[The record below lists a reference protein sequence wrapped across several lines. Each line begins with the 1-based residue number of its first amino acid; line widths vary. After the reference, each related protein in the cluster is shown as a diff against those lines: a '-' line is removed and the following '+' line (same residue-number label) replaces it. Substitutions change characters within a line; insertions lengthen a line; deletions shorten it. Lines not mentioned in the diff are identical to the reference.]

1 MTFFF
6 KFNFLFSGKKIER
19 VGVGLQKL
27 YRPISGCHV
36 KSRFTVGPLMA
47 TIFLKNG
54 IPHKLLCG
62 IFQHVTYISKTR
74 RATGLNVASGM
85 LSCP

>member
-6 KFNFLFSGKKIER
+6 LNLTFCFQAKIEC
-19 VGVGLQKL
+19 VGVRLQKL

-47 TIFLKNG
+47 TIFPKNE
-54 IPHKLLCG
+54 IPHKLLCDVFQDEG
-62 IFQHVTYISKTR
+62 WMSHKNHKMIFQ
-74 RATGLNVASGM
+74 G
-85 LSCP
+85 

>member
-6 KFNFLFSGKKIER
+6 KSNFLFSGRKKEF

-36 KSRFTVGPLMA
+36 KGRFTVGPLMA
-47 TIFLKNG
+47 TIFPKNE
-54 IPHKLLCG
+54 IPQKLLCH
-62 IFQHVTYISKTR
+62 IFQDG
-74 RATGLNVASGM
+74 GLMSHKNPKMMFQG
-85 LSCP
+85 

>member
-6 KFNFLFSGKKIER
+6 QFNFVFRQKIEC

-27 YRPISGCHV
+27 YMPISGCHV

-47 TIFLKNG
+47 TIFPKNE
-54 IPHKLLCG
+54 IPHKLLCD
-62 IFQHVTYISKTR
+62 IFQYG
-74 RATGLNVASGM
+74 GLTSHKNPKMMFQG
-85 LSCP
+85 